1 MSALKLIMETITTE
15 KEIGN
20 TLFIIES
27 IVPTKADEKVIKE
40 KVKKLILNNIES
52 IKKMPDK
59 GA

>member
-20 TLFIIES
+20 NLFIIES

>member
-1 MSALKLIMETITTE
+1 METITTE
-15 KEIGN
+15 KEIDN

-27 IVPTKADEKVIKE
+27 IVSTKADEKLIKE

>member
-27 IVPTKADEKVIKE
+27 IVPTKADEKVIKD

-52 IKKMPDK
+52 IKKD
-59 GA
+59 AR

>member
-1 MSALKLIMETITTE
+1 METITTE

-27 IVPTKADEKVIKE
+27 IVPTKADEKVIKD

-52 IKKMPDK
+52 IKKD
-59 GA
+59 AR

>member
-1 MSALKLIMETITTE
+1 METITTE

-27 IVPTKADEKVIKE
+27 IVPTKADEKVIKD